1 MRRGRS
7 PARRR
12 LPAARPRT
20 ALVRRARRR
29 CSGRGAGPDRA
40 APRSYGFVFGI
51 AFFAFLLEWSRY
63 FGAVAIA
70 PLVLAEA
77 AFLAGAGALV
87 AAFERRGLR
96 SPALTAAIWVVFESL
111 RGRWP
116 LGGFPWGELGVALH
130 DFPPA
135 RALASFG
142 GVPLV
147 SFVLIVVNGLLVD
160 ALTAL
165 RAGVRTAPAPR
176 RALRGVAAA
185 MVVVVAVF
193 ALGDLLRDHPR
204 VTGHSSSRSCRAT
217 TRTAT

>member
-1 MRRGRS
+1 MGGLLLGAAYPPLDLGPLSFVAVAPLLWAWRG
-7 PARRR
+7 
-12 LPAARPRT
+12 ARPR
-20 ALVRRARRR
+20 
-29 CSGRGAGPDRA
+29 RA
-40 APRSYGFVFGI
+40 ALYGFVFGI

-77 AFLAGAGALV
+77 AYLAGAGALV

-116 LGGFPWGELGVALH
+116 LGGFPWGELGVSLH

-142 GVPLV
+142 GVALV
-147 SFVLIVVNGLLVD
+147 SFLLIVVNGLLVD
-160 ALTAL
+160 AVTAL
-165 RAGVRTAPAPR
+165 RAGYAPR
-176 RALRGVAAA
+176 RRPAGHCAAWRPPWSSSSPSSRSATCCVTTRGSPA
-185 MVVVVAVF
+185 
-193 ALGDLLRDHPR
+193 
-204 VTGHSSSRSCRAT
+204 TSSSRSCRAT